1 MALSKYAE
9 QYVREFFASGEPGKV
24 SKAKRYLES
33 QGLKAEDYGYVDP
46 EVKARED
53 AARQKRTIEAEREP
67 VVWKDYDLD
76 GDGYLSPSEYSAYT
90 DAGGITTNAVPR
102 ITQAELDAI
111 ETETSEANESVS
123 KSPYEDGSA
132 SDSFYGNWGFP
143 VPDTEKETE
152 AALIAAAE
160 TGNIDVIEAILSTAS
175 NAVSGAVLNTVM
187 ETFFDSLD
195 IPAGLDDLSGYGST
209 PRPEFKVDLEPLAA
223 IYLAAGSGNET
234 PLTLMDAR
242 GLALLEHMRAVKEN
256 IQQTNAYVDAYG
268 GSFYDYFVMPNLLVE
283 LSPLA
288 QEV

>member
-1 MALSKYAE
+1 MAYLDSYN
-9 QYVREFFASGEPGKV
+9 KV
-24 SKAKRYLES
+24 LTKQQWDSLPAYKKSQMRRYSPDFYNYYQKRYEP
-33 QGLKAEDYGYVDP
+33 KVEPVT
-46 EVKARED
+46 
-53 AARQKRTIEAEREP
+53 QKRTIEAEREP

-195 IPAGLDDLSGYGST
+195 IPAGLDES
-209 PRPEFKVDLEPLAA
+209 
-223 IYLAAGSGNET
+223 
-234 PLTLMDAR
+234 
-242 GLALLEHMRAVKEN
+242 
-256 IQQTNAYVDAYG
+256 
-268 GSFYDYFVMPNLLVE
+268 
-283 LSPLA
+283 
-288 QEV
+288 